1 MTTAH
6 QCSLV
11 MRLFV
16 FVALA
21 FGFVGFLRS
30 AGATASGS
38 PALGAADTHLSWK

>member
-1 MTTAH
+1 MATAH
-6 QCSLV
+6 QCSSV

-30 AGATASGS
+30 GGPSASAS
-38 PALGAADTHLSWK
+38 SALGSETHLSLK

>member
-6 QCSLV
+6 QCSSV

-21 FGFVGFLRS
+21 FGFIGFLRS
-30 AGATASGS
+30 GGPAASAA
-38 PALGAADTHLSWK
+38 PALGSETHLSLK